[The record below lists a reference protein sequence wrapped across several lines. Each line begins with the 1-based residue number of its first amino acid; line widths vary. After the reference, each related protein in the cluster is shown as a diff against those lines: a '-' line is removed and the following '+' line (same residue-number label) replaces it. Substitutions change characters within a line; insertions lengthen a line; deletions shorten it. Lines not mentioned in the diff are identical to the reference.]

1 MAVNPMQRRAR
12 NSFLIGFLVAL
23 IIMAMVVLGL
33 VVRMRKVNEEL
44 VALQQ
49 KQVDYFVA
57 KKDIPSGTQ
66 ITSQTYSDYFSKA
79 TVRTTV
85 KQDAVLSSDDFEEVD
100 EDGNV
105 VEKTLE
111 MIVPVPEGT
120 IVTKDLLFDVEDP
133 VTDSQRIVEYNNIL
147 LPSQLKNGDY
157 IDVRLTLPTGQDY
170 VVLSKKKVLGT
181 TATSVWLKLDEFE
194 IALINS
200 AIVESYAITGT
211 KLYATEYS
219 RPGMQQP
226 LVPTYTVSNEVR
238 MLIENN
244 PNIVNEARSNYL
256 NGYDYNARRDFF
268 ETNYVNLTQEDRNAL
283 VHTGNKDEVEAV
295 KSTRE
300 LFVKDLEG
308 TDDIGYNHDKE

>member
-1 MAVNPMQRRAR
+1 
-12 NSFLIGFLVAL
+12 
-23 IIMAMVVLGL
+23 MVVLGL

-244 PNIVNEARSNYL
+244 PNIVNEAKTNYL

-295 KSTRE
+295 KSSRE

>member
-57 KKDIPSGTQ
+57 KKDIASGTQ

-85 KQDAVLSSDDFEEVD
+85 KKDAVLSSDDFEEVD
-100 EDGNV
+100 EEGNV

-238 MLIENN
+238 ILIENN

-295 KSTRE
+295 KSSRE

>member
-244 PNIVNEARSNYL
+244 PNIVNEAKTNYL

-295 KSTRE
+295 KSSRE